1 MGSIV
6 SFELYQPQSLHT
18 FVCVPAHKQ
27 LPTWRGTSFKIFHL
41 SLSVKLI
48 LINTTYL
55 KRLMEISSN
64 LHRDLIGLKSEL
76 ILVVKG

>member
-6 SFELYQPQSLHT
+6 SFELYQTQSLHT
-18 FVCVPAHKQ
+18 FVCASAHKQ
-27 LPTWRGTSFKIFHL
+27 HQAWRGTSFKIFHL